1 MKICFFSHFCCYS
14 QNYHL
19 AFCKNPS
26 RSLARLYDDLIVFK
40 AIIALNPVKVHFY
53 SEFGGI
59 NSSINHHAQNN
70 FNSNVIA
77 IITTFSKIPWKYRQ
91 AGGRRYDGI
100 RREGTI
106 QTFVLWFEIFL
117 VEYYPNPFELL
128 VMSRGYWW
136 GSLTRMSHCH
146 YNFFFWEHHCND
158 VCPCLQDEIQ

>member
-1 MKICFFSHFCCYS
+1 MILLYPTSFHLTKPTTTYIQSLYQQIIKIFLIILTKKHQWKFVFSHFCCYS

-91 AGGRRYDGI
+91 TGGRRYDGI
-100 RREGTI
+100 RKEGTI

-117 VEYYPNPFELL
+117 VWIL
-128 VMSRGYWW
+128 S
-136 GSLTRMSHCH
+136 
-146 YNFFFWEHHCND
+146 
-158 VCPCLQDEIQ
+158 